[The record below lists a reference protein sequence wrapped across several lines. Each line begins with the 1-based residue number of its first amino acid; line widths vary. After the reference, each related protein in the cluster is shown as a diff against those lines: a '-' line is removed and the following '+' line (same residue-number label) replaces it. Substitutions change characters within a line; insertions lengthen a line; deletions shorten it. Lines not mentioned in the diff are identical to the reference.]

1 MNVKKKKEKNI
12 TTNKEEYFISVSS
25 IHHIVP
31 NFYSLNNIN
40 SKLYRTELH
49 GKIHKLIFIIGDLIN
64 LYNSGSVS
72 EPIQPTEIGK
82 NIKKHEK
89 QIAFNVHKYFTT
101 PQKCKYAP
109 DAFQAPWEL
118 FLKLTIE

>member
-1 MNVKKKKEKNI
+1 MKAKKNPTKN
-12 TTNKEEYFISVSS
+12 KDEYFISVSS
-25 IHHIVP
+25 IYQLVP
-31 NFYSLNNIN
+31 HFYSHNNII

-49 GKIHKLIFIIGDLIN
+49 GKLHTLIIAIGDLTH
-64 LYNSGSVS
+64 LYHSGSVS
-72 EPIQPTEIGK
+72 EPIQPTKIGK
-82 NIKKHEK
+82 NIFKNHEK

-118 FLKLTIE
+118 F